1 MNKTA
6 TKPQATKVKNATK
19 QSVSVATKGVK
30 QVVATEK
37 KRVVFLI
44 EGVSGKQL
52 TQAKI
57 NANNASK
64 TETKSISFCINQ
76 VNKHAQDFLKS
87 FSSYN
92 DKDINPKKLLAF
104 RTENEVKRG
113 TFSVWLV
120 MQLVTRMYKA

>member
-1 MNKTA
+1 MNATA
-6 TKPQATKVKNATK
+6 TKTAKNKISNAK
-19 QSVSVATKGVK
+19 NQSVSVATKGVK

-64 TETKSISFCINQ
+64 TETKSISFCISQ

-87 FSSYN
+87 FAKY
-92 DKDINPKKLLAF
+92 DAKDINPKKLLSF

-120 MQLVTRMYKA
+120 MQLITRMYKA

>member
-1 MNKTA
+1 MKATATKTA
-6 TKPQATKVKNATK
+6 TNKVSNTKT

-64 TETKSISFCINQ
+64 TEVKSISFCINQ
-76 VNKHAQDFLKS
+76 VNKHAQEFLKS

-92 DKDINPKKLLAF
+92 EKDINPKKLLAF

>member
-1 MNKTA
+1 MSATA
-6 TKPQATKVKNATK
+6 TKTANKTNAKQTISVK
-19 QSVSVATKGVK
+19 TKGVK

-37 KRVVFLI
+37 KRVVFLV
-44 EGVSGKQL
+44 EGMSGKQL

-87 FSSYN
+87 FAKYN
-92 DKDINPKKLLAF
+92 EKDINPKKLLAF
-104 RTENEVKRG
+104 RTEKETERG

-120 MQLVTRMYKA
+120 MQLITRMYKA

>member
-1 MNKTA
+1 MKATA
-6 TKPQATKVKNATK
+6 TKTAPKTNAKQTISVK
-19 QSVSVATKGVK
+19 TKGVK

-44 EGVSGKQL
+44 EGMSGKQL
-52 TQAKI
+52 QQAKI

-64 TETKSISFCINQ
+64 TEVKSISFCINQ

-87 FSSYN
+87 FSSFN
-92 DKDINPKKLLAF
+92 EKDINPKKLLAF
-104 RTENEVKRG
+104 RTEKETERG

-120 MQLVTRMYKA
+120 MQLITRMYKA

>member
-1 MNKTA
+1 MKATQTKKANKT
-6 TKPQATKVKNATK
+6 NAT
-19 QSVSVATKGVK
+19 QTISVKTKGVK

-37 KRVVFLI
+37 KRIVFLV
-44 EGVSGKQL
+44 EGMSGKQL

-64 TETKSISFCINQ
+64 TEVKSISFCINQ

-87 FSSYN
+87 FAKYN
-92 DKDINPKKLLAF
+92 EKDINPKKLLAF
-104 RTENEVKRG
+104 RTEKETERG

-120 MQLVTRMYKA
+120 MQLITRMYKA

>member
-1 MNKTA
+1 MKATATKTA
-6 TKPQATKVKNATK
+6 TNKVSNTKK

-64 TETKSISFCINQ
+64 TETKSISFCISQ

-87 FSSYN
+87 FAKY
-92 DKDINPKKLLAF
+92 DAKDINPKKLLSF